1 MLKHLL
7 LLLFGMVA
15 VSLQAQTFH
24 DIQAGL
30 TGVSESTSNWIDY
43 DDDGDLDVMVTGEFY
58 TKSGHYIKTKFYR
71 NDRHDRFTKINTP
84 VVDVFRGD
92 FDWADYDLDGDL
104 DLFIT
109 GEDPAGKYIAK
120 LYRNNNRTSAFSP
133 VFTGIPG
140 VVDGSVDWGDFD
152 GDGDDDL
159 LITGKTTK
167 GLISRIYRND
177 RNSRFS
183 LVKTD
188 FPGLHFGT
196 GKFADYDNDG
206 DLDVILSGTT
216 EKGLIVTE
224 IFKNSKGKFIKTKM
238 GLMPLKLSDIA
249 WGDYD
254 NDGDED
260 FVINGESADG
270 KFQTRLYNNN
280 DNLYFT
286 MVYPHFAAVRSGSV
300 DWGDFDHDGDL
311 DLLLTGE
318 AYNGPVSI
326 IYRNDRKGV
335 FTDIHAQLIGLYM
348 SDGHFGDYDNDGDLD
363 VIISGMSLNYQFIS
377 RIYRNDPVIKKDTA
391 KKVKANSIYDS
402 KYYNYERPEKIYF
415 FVYSSGYF
423 DMDGDGKKEYSAFV
437 STIKKPVKQYEMEQA
452 FRDYIIKNYPQWPL
466 IDQGNIIQ
474 NGFVKLKDAQQSRKR
489 IINEYKNKKFKV
501 YTVDW

>member
-1 MLKHLL
+1 MLKYILSIV
-7 LLLFGMVA
+7 F
-15 VSLQAQTFH
+15 SLILISSGAQTFH

-30 TGVSESTSNWIDY
+30 TGVSESTSNWIDF

-58 TKSGHYIKTKFYR
+58 TKSGHYIKTIFYR
-71 NDRHDRFTKINTP
+71 NDRHDHFTKINTT
-84 VVDVFRGD
+84 VINIFRGD

-109 GEDPAGKYIAK
+109 GQDPTGKFISR
-120 LYRNNNRTSAFSP
+120 LYRNNNRSANFTLIN
-133 VFTGIPG
+133 TGITG
-140 VVDGSVDWGDFD
+140 VVDGSVEWGDFD
-152 GDGDDDL
+152 RDGDPDL
-159 LITGKTTK
+159 LITGKTVK
-167 GLISRIYRND
+167 GLVSRIYRND
-177 RNSRFS
+177 RKNRFT
-183 LVKTD
+183 LVKTE

-196 GKFADYDNDG
+196 GKFADYDLDG

-216 EKGLIVTE
+216 KSGQVVTE
-224 IFKNSKGKFIKTKM
+224 IFKNNKGKFIKTKM
-238 GLMPLKLSDIA
+238 GLLPLKLSDIA

-254 NDGDED
+254 NDGDLD
-260 FVINGESADG
+260 FVINGETADG
-270 KFQTRLYNNN
+270 KYQTRLYNNT
-280 DNLYFT
+280 DNLYFS
-286 MVYPHFAAVRSGSV
+286 MAYPNFLAVRSGSV

-318 AYNGPVSI
+318 TYNNPVSI

-363 VIISGMSLNYQFIS
+363 VIISGMSSNYRFIS
-377 RIYRNDPVIKKDTA
+377 RIYRNDPIKKAPA
-391 KKVKANSIYDS
+391 KKAEVNSIYDS
-402 KYYNYERPEKIYF
+402 KYYNYERPEKVYY

-423 DMDGDGKKEYSAFV
+423 DMNGDGKKEYNAFV
-437 STIKKPVKQYEMEQA
+437 STIKKPTKQYEMEEK
-452 FRDYIIKNYPQWPL
+452 FRAYIIKHYPQWPI

-474 NGFVKLKDAQQSRKR
+474 NGFVKLKDAQKSRER
-489 IINEYKNKKFKV
+489 IVKEYQKKKFKV